1 MKKASRQVSAAQLEI
16 SNRSVLS
23 RVEYL
28 ESIIHSPAEHREN
41 MTL

>member
-1 MKKASRQVSAAQLEI
+1 MKKASRQVSAQLEI

-28 ESIIHSPAEHREN
+28 ESIIHSPASIKK
-41 MTL
+41 T